1 MVKRISKV
9 ALALL
14 ITGPILAGCA
24 KSPFATSDGSSSSTA
39 GGSMGA
45 SADGGRGTGTAGG
58 AGGAGGAYGQAGS
71 ARPNPKD
78 FTTTAQLKDI
88 RFDFDRYDIRPE
100 DSEVL
105 DANAESLKSNPKL
118 LVLIEGHADQR
129 GTTEYNM
136 ALADRRAKAS
146 MNYLVSRGVRLNRIT
161 IISYGKE
168 RPICAE
174 PSEDCW
180 SQNRRAHF
188 LVKGQ

>member
-1 MVKRISKV
+1 
-9 ALALL
+9 
-14 ITGPILAGCA
+14 
-24 KSPFATSDGSSSSTA
+24 
-39 GGSMGA
+39 MGA
-45 SADGGRGTGTAGG
+45 SADGGRGAGTAGG
-58 AGGAGGAYGQAGS
+58 AAGAVGGAAGAYQQGGAV
-71 ARPNPKD
+71 RPNPKD

-146 MNYLVSRGVRLNRIT
+146 MNYLVSRGVRSNRIT

-168 RPICAE
+168 RPICAQ
-174 PSEDCW
+174 PSENCW

>member
-1 MVKRISKV
+1 MVKRVSKI

-14 ITGPILAGCA
+14 ISAPILAGCA
-24 KSPFATSDGSSSSTA
+24 KSPFTTTSDGSSPSTSGAATA
-39 GGSMGA
+39 G
-45 SADGGRGTGTAGG
+45 SAGGGGGFAAAGG
-58 AGGAGGAYGQAGS
+58 AAGAAGQGS
-71 ARPNPKD
+71 AARPNLKD
-78 FTTTAQLKDI
+78 FATTTKLKDI
-88 RFDFDRYDIRPE
+88 RFDFDRYEIRAE
-100 DSEVL
+100 DAEIL
-105 DANAESLKSNPKL
+105 DANAESLKANPKMQI
-118 LVLIEGHADQR
+118 LIEGHTDQR

-146 MNYLVSRGVRLNRIT
+146 MNYLVSRGVRSNRIT

-168 RPICAE
+168 RPMCAQ

>member
-1 MVKRISKV
+1 MVKRISKI
-9 ALALL
+9 ALTLL
-14 ITGPILAGCA
+14 ISGPIVAGCA
-24 KSPFATSDGSSSSTA
+24 KSPFATSDGSSASTS

-45 SADGGRGTGTAGG
+45 SADGGRGAGTAGG
-58 AGGAGGAYGQAGS
+58 AAGAYQQAGA

-105 DANAESLKSNPKL
+105 DANAESLKSNPKM

-146 MNYLVSRGVRLNRIT
+146 MNYLVSRGVRSNRIT